1 MHKEI
6 MKYFQYII
14 LLTVF
19 LSCSNTNKTEE
30 TQNEDLPTVNIEL
43 SSLDSASLSIFWQMA
58 EESNLQE
65 KSIPKIQTIIADWFM
80 ETPYVGGTLDIN
92 YKEQLVINLQ
102 DLDCVTFVENV
113 TVLGMCVKSGELS
126 NEKYFENLQNIR
138 YRDGKI
144 NGYISRLHYFTDW
157 LLDNQN
163 KGLITIVSNDFG
175 DVDFNASVSFMSQNP
190 QHYKPLSDSSVLEKI
205 RKIEKRISASKLKM
219 VTKEYLES
227 VESLIQDGDLI
238 AIASTVKGVDIAH
251 TGIAKHHNGRLHLM
265 HASSVNEKV
274 ILSEKPLSEYLKGIK
289 TDSGVL
295 IARVN

>member
-1 MHKEI
+1 MTQL
-6 MKYFQYII
+6 YYI
-14 LLTVF
+14 LLLSVF

-30 TQNEDLPTVNIEL
+30 TQNEDLSTVNIEL
-43 SSLDSASLSIFWQMA
+43 SSLDSASLANFWQMA

-65 KSIPKIQTIIADWFM
+65 KSIPGIQTAIANRFM

-92 YKEQLVINLQ
+92 DKEQLVINLQ
-102 DLDCVTFVENV
+102 GLDCVTFVENV
-113 TVLGMCVKSGELS
+113 TVLGMCVKSGEFS
-126 NEKYFENLQNIR
+126 NEKYFENLQTIR

-144 NGYISRLHYFTDW
+144 NGYVSRLHYFTDW

-175 DVDFNASVSFMSQNP
+175 NVDFDASVGFMSQNP
-190 QHYKPLSDSSVLEKI
+190 QHYKPLSDSITLVEIKE
-205 RKIEKRISASKLKM
+205 IEKRISVSKLKM

-227 VESLIQDGDLI
+227 VENLIQDGDLI

-251 TGIAKHHNGRLHLM
+251 TGIAKHHKGRLHLM
-265 HASSVNEKV
+265 HASSVSEKV
-274 ILSEKPLSEYLKGIK
+274 MLSEKPLSEYLKGIK